1 MRRFL
6 TFVVVVFFLM
16 AVAANGWAKD
26 KRPQGRKFRHL
37 RVMTLNFYIGADIL
51 NVNEPS
57 PCGALQSVH
66 ELYEDILASEPE
78 ERAEAHA
85 DVIFKKRPH
94 VIALQ
99 EMYRISEQVPS
110 TSLVC
115 DNAGNCTFADFV
127 PNLDEDGNVTSIT
140 FNTNAETLVYDYLDL
155 LLEALA
161 DRGLYYDV
169 VEDALAYESDFEFPS
184 WDLEF
189 DPELDRCVPVDGALP
204 TDIRAEDRDVI
215 LVQSDIIK
223 DDQTLKN
230 GTTANYKVLAPFDIQ
245 TESGPSVRIISVRGY
260 GATDLTFRGR
270 TYRIVNT
277 HLEVDD
283 QSDPKAGLNLV
294 QAAQAKELVY
304 VLSDEKL
311 PLVVAGDFNSS
322 PDPADVSRA
331 YEIMAKG
338 GFKDLWARF
347 KRRPGYTC
355 CQSGD
360 LLNFESELYK
370 RIDLIYVRD
379 SKETRFLPSPMQVT
393 GNRQSDK
400 TDSGLW
406 PSDHASVAAKIRSKS
421 KGRYKFSD

>member
-6 TFVVVVFFLM
+6 GFFVVVFFLM
-16 AVAANGWAKD
+16 AAAGSGWAKD
-26 KRPQGRKFRHL
+26 KGSKNRGLNQL

-85 DVIFKKRPH
+85 DLIAKKRPH

-127 PNLDEDGNVTSIT
+127 PNIDKDGNVTSIT
-140 FNTNAETLVYDYLDL
+140 FNTNADNLVYDYLDL
-155 LLEALA
+155 LLDALA
-161 DRGLYYDV
+161 DRGLYYEV
-169 VEDALAYESDFEFPS
+169 AEDALAYESDFEFPS

-189 DPELDRCVPVDGALP
+189 DPELERCVPVDGALP
-204 TDIRAEDRDVI
+204 TDIRAEDSDVI

-223 DDQTLKN
+223 DDKTLAN
-230 GTTANYKVLAPFDIQ
+230 GMAANYKVLAPFDIP
-245 TESGPSVRIISVRGY
+245 TDSGLPVRIISVRGY

-270 TYRIVNT
+270 TYRVVNT

-283 QSDPKAGLNLV
+283 QSDPQAGLNQV
-294 QAAQAKELVY
+294 QAAQAEELVY
-304 VLSDEKL
+304 VLSDETL

-322 PDPADVSRA
+322 PDPEDVSSA
-331 YEIMAKG
+331 YEIMAEG

-370 RIDLIYVRD
+370 RIDIIYVRD

-393 GNRQSDK
+393 GNRQRDK
-400 TDSGLW
+400 TDSGRW
-406 PSDHASVAAKIRSKS
+406 PSDHASVAAKIKSKS
-421 KGRYKFSD
+421 HGRYNDKD